1 MQTSMWSITRT
12 TTVRPR
18 LASLIFLTIALAS
31 PAFATLGGTESS
43 VEADRAQMKATVQV
57 TRTDG
62 YSVQEI
68 KTPIGTA
75 IREYVAPDGRVF
87 AVAWQG
93 PFIPDMQQLL
103 GTYFPQF
110 SAAAKKAR
118 QSYHGRRPLN
128 IQEPGLVMQS
138 SGHMHAYWGR
148 AYDPGLVPQNVKVQD
163 IR

>member
-12 TTVRPR
+12 AAVR
-18 LASLIFLTIALAS
+18 LKWAGLIFLTLTLAL
-31 PAFATLGGTESS
+31 PAFATLGGTEPS
-43 VEADRAQMKATVQV
+43 VEADRAQMKATLQV

-62 YSVQEI
+62 YSVHQI
-68 KTPIGTA
+68 KMPIGTV
-75 IREYVAPDGRVF
+75 IREYVAPGGRVF
-87 AVAWQG
+87 GVAWQG
-93 PFIPDMQQLL
+93 PVIPDMQQLL
-103 GTYFPQF
+103 GTYFQQF

-118 QSYHGRRPLN
+118 ESSHGRRPLN

-148 AYDPGLVPQNVKVQD
+148 AFDPGLVPQGVKLQD

>member
-1 MQTSMWSITRT
+1 MQTSIWGITHT
-12 TTVRPR
+12 AAVRLK
-18 LASLIFLTIALAS
+18 LAGVIFLTLTFAF
-31 PAFATLGGTESS
+31 PAFATLGGEESS
-43 VEADRAQMKATVQV
+43 VEADRAHMKATVQ
-57 TRTDG
+57 TTKTDG
-62 YSVQEI
+62 YSVHEI

-75 IREYVAPDGRVF
+75 VREYVAPGGRVF

-103 GTYFPQF
+103 GTYFQQF

-118 QSYHGRRPLN
+118 ESYHGRRPLN
-128 IQEPGLVMQS
+128 IQESGLVMQS

-148 AYDPGLVPQNVKVQD
+148 AYDPGLVPQGIKLQD

>member
-1 MQTSMWSITRT
+1 MQTSMRSITRT
-12 TTVRPR
+12 TAVRPR
-18 LASLIFLTIALAS
+18 LAGLIVLTIALAL
-31 PAFATLGGTESS
+31 PAFASLGGTESS
-43 VEADRAQMKATVQV
+43 VEADRAQMKATLQV

-62 YSVQEI
+62 YSVHEI

-75 IREYVAPDGRVF
+75 IREYVASDGRVF
-87 AVAWQG
+87 GVAWQG

-103 GTYFPQF
+103 GTYFQQF

-128 IQEPGLVMQS
+128 IQEAGLVMQS

-148 AYDPGLVPQNVKVQD
+148 AYDPGLVPQGVQLQD